1 RADARQYLASACRA
15 VSVELQPVALDL
27 VPGRSR
33 ELTHEVAY
41 SAVIEVLHLAA
52 ASANQVVM
60 VLRAMRETVV
70 EARVVQ
76 QHPADDAQFREQP
89 YRAEHG
95 RPAGPPAA
103 MKQVLDAKVARLLQ
117 HCRNYGA
124 PRRSHTITAGLEPQA
139 DSFKIR
145 HDTSSQSDTVSARV
159 CIGQDGAKRQRFRV
173 RGRRPGFP
181 SAFRV

>member
-1 RADARQYLASACRA
+1 MIAWTVSRVSSSFALYAFAFASYVVFPAGSKLSSAEAILSTIILSLAGSCHTCGSSTCSSPSSSWRGVTPSVPVTTLARRPAFTVSSNQSSSPIPAKFFSRADARQYLASACRA

-70 EARVVQ
+70 EAPVVQ
-76 QHPADDAQFREQP
+76 Q
-89 YRAEHG
+89 
-95 RPAGPPAA
+95 
-103 MKQVLDAKVARLLQ
+103 
-117 HCRNYGA
+117 
-124 PRRSHTITAGLEPQA
+124 
-139 DSFKIR
+139 
-145 HDTSSQSDTVSARV
+145 
-159 CIGQDGAKRQRFRV
+159 
-173 RGRRPGFP
+173 
-181 SAFRV
+181 